1 MKPSSRI
8 IAIAAIICTVSVA
21 AVVAQDK
28 AQGVK
33 WRAKVTMQSKSFAM
47 PERTMEICLPPTDP
61 EQAAV
66 QQGQAQANCKMD
78 NYKRSGNKTSADMN
92 CTGDRPSETHW
103 EMENRGD
110 TMTGTMVTKTAS
122 DTINVK
128 YDYTRLGGAC
138 EVPKAPAAGAMPQG
152 GTLEERQKL
161 LQELMKGNR

>member
-1 MKPSSRI
+1 MNPSRKI
-8 IAIAAIICTVSVA
+8 LAIAAALCTVSVA
-21 AVVAQDK
+21 AVVAQNK
-28 AQGVK
+28 TQGVK
-33 WRAKVTMQSKSFAM
+33 WRAKVTMQAKSFAM

-61 EQAAV
+61 EQAAL
-66 QQGQAQANCKMD
+66 QQGQSQANCKMS
-78 NYKRSGNKTSADMN
+78 NYKRSGNKTSADMK
-92 CTGDRPSETHW
+92 CTGDLPSDTHW
-103 EMENRGD
+103 EMESRGD

-138 EVPKAPAAGAMPQG
+138 EVPQVPAAGAMPQG